1 MDKQLTD
8 EELQRLMTQHDEY
21 RARAEALAEQ
31 MEAVQ
36 ISLIECERAANTIDA
51 LENED
56 EVMSFVPIGASSF
69 VHARLVRSDRA
80 IVGLGAGISA
90 EVSADAAR
98 TCLLDRK
105 EKLTKILEQMN
116 QALSDL
122 SKRIQAIQ
130 VEASKQIEARQADQA
145 YI

>member
-1 MDKQLTD
+1 
-8 EELQRLMTQHDEY
+8 
-21 RARAEALAEQ
+21 
-31 MEAVQ
+31 
-36 ISLIECERAANTIDA
+36 
-51 LENED
+51 

-98 TCLLDRK
+98 KCLLDRK

>member
-36 ISLIECERAANTIDA
+36 ISLIECERAANTIDV
-51 LENED
+51 LKNED

-98 TCLLDRK
+98 KCLLDRK

-116 QALSDL
+116 QTLSDL

-130 VEASKQIEARQADQA
+130 VEASKQIEARKADQA